1 MPCQNSYDR
10 YTGLREREQALSSA
24 LQITFFVEHLMS
36 RLRANILL
44 MLAAMIWGSAFVA
57 QQVGTGTLGTIS
69 FTGARF
75 MVGGLVVLP
84 FAVLQFRRVHAG
96 ERRFI
101 PNDWYLLTLV
111 GLVLGTAAVLQQHG
125 ILRTTVTNA
134 GFLTALYVPMVPLI
148 GLVLLKRRVH
158 WVVWPASVGCFIG
171 TYIMSGARDVD
182 LRVGDFW
189 VIGSTLFWATHVLLV
204 GYVASRT
211 RAPLVVA
218 AFQFLVCGVFGLG
231 LGAVVEHPQL
241 IDFTSATFGIGYVG
255 VFSVGMAFTLQ
266 VVGQRY
272 TQAADA
278 AIILSSETVFAAL
291 AGYLL
296 LGERLSLFQLSGAG
310 LILAGIMAVEL
321 IPLTGIGRPRP
332 LQ

>member
-1 MPCQNSYDR
+1 
-10 YTGLREREQALSSA
+10 
-24 LQITFFVEHLMS
+24 MS
-36 RLRANILL
+36 RLRANLIL

-75 MVGGLVVLP
+75 LLGGLVVLP
-84 FAVLQFRRVHAG
+84 FASMQFRRVHAN
-96 ERRFI
+96 EHRFV
-101 PNDWYLLTLV
+101 PNDWYLMILIGLT
-111 GLVLGTAAVLQQHG
+111 LGTAAMLQQHG

-148 GLVLLKRRVH
+148 GLVLLRRRVH

-171 TYIMSGARDVD
+171 TYIMSGAADVE
-182 LRVGDFW
+182 LRIGDFW
-189 VIGSTLFWATHVLLV
+189 VIGSTLFWAAHVLMV
-204 GYVASRT
+204 GHAASRT

-218 AFQFLVCGVFGLG
+218 TTQFLVCGVFGLT
-231 LGAVVEHPQL
+231 LGAIVEYPQL
-241 IDFTSATFGIGYVG
+241 HDFTSALFGIGYVG

-278 AIILSSETVFAAL
+278 AIILSSETVFAAC
-291 AGYLL
+291 AGYLF
-296 LGERLSLFQLSGAG
+296 LGERLSLFQMSGAV
-310 LILAGIMAVEL
+310 LILVGIMAVEL
-321 IPLTGIGRPRP
+321 VPLTGIGRPRP